1 MDNLFYISI
10 ALLVLLM
17 IHFRELI
24 CTRLQLIDHP
34 GKFRKLHKKPT
45 LLINGFIILI
55 SLNLFLIFQIFNP
68 ETLKLK
74 KNIILLILI
83 NSFYFIGYLDDIK
96 NLSPSLKT
104 FSIIFILLII
114 LPLENDFILKSLEF
128 KNFISKKIILNQASI
143 FLTIFFIY
151 IFFNFLNFS
160 DGTNG
165 IALSLCLF
173 FLITIIIK
181 KSFLSPFEIYLF
193 SILLLC
199 LILNIFNISFLG
211 NSGVFLLSIIFA
223 ISFINEYN
231 VNKLYLCDELFII
244 FILPGIDMTRLV
256 IERLINK
263 KKIYDGDRNHYHHL
277 LLNFVK
283 EKYVFIVYML
293 VAICPYLFSYLI
305 DSYRIL
311 ISIGILLYLITL
323 FFLKR
328 NSKKIKF

>member
-1 MDNLFYISI
+1 MDNLFYIFV
-10 ALLVLLM
+10 ALSVLLM
-17 IHFRELI
+17 IIFKELI
-24 CTRLQLIDHP
+24 CSKLQLIDYP
-34 GKFRKLHKKPT
+34 EKFRKLHKKPT

-55 SLNLFLIFQIFNP
+55 SLNFFFIFQIFDP
-68 ETLKLK
+68 EIVEVK

-104 FSIIFILLII
+104 FLIILILLVT
-114 LPLENDFILKSLEF
+114 LPLENDFILTSLEF
-128 KNFISKKIILNQASI
+128 ENFISKKIILNQASI

-160 DGTNG
+160 DGING

-173 FLITIIIK
+173 FIVTIIIK
-181 KSFLSPFEIYLF
+181 KEFLSPFEIYLL
-193 SILLLC
+193 SILFIC

-231 VNKLYLCDELFII
+231 MSRLYLCDELFTI
-244 FILPGIDMTRLV
+244 FLLPGIDMTRLV
-256 IERLINK
+256 IERLLNK
-263 KKIYDGDRNHYHHL
+263 KKVYDGDRNHYHHL
-277 LLNFVK
+277 LLNFAN
-283 EKYVFIVYML
+283 EKYAFIIYMII
-293 VAICPYLFSYLI
+293 AILPYLFSFLI
-305 DSYRIL
+305 DSYKIL
-311 ISIGILLYLITL
+311 ISISIFFYLITL

-328 NSKKIKF
+328 ASKKIKF

>member
-1 MDNLFYISI
+1 MDSLFYISV
-10 ALLVLLM
+10 VLL
-17 IHFRELI
+17 ILLIVHFKKLI
-24 CTRLQLIDHP
+24 CTKLKLIDHP
-34 GKFRKLHKKPT
+34 GKHRKLHKKPT

-55 SLNLFLIFQIFNP
+55 SLNCFFIYEIFNP
-68 ETLKLK
+68 EIIEIK
-74 KNIILLILI
+74 KKIILLILI

-104 FSIIFILLII
+104 FSIIFILLIT
-114 LPLENDFILKSLEF
+114 LPLENDFILTSLEF
-128 KNFISKKIILNQASI
+128 KNFMSKKVILNQASI
-143 FLTIFFIY
+143 FITIFFIY

-173 FLITIIIK
+173 FLITFIIK

-193 SILLLC
+193 SILFLC

-223 ISFINEYN
+223 INFINEYN

-256 IERLINK
+256 IERLLNK
-263 KKIYDGDRNHYHHL
+263 KKIYEGDLNHYHHL
-277 LLNFVK
+277 LLNYVK
-283 EKYVFIVYML
+283 EKYVFIIYMMI
-293 VAICPYLFSYLI
+293 AIYPYMFSFLI
-305 DSYRIL
+305 DDYKIL
-311 ISIGILLYLITL
+311 ISISILFYLITL

-328 NSKKIKF
+328 TAKKIKF